1 MIMIRI
7 INCNSAIEF
16 IFCGA
21 FFSNGL
27 CVAAIA
33 PLPLFVDPADDERDS
48 PETGIMDREVK
59 NGRYILIP
67 ASDQATGH
75 GTAGQARFWT
85 QQLGEL
91 LQSALRDGR

>member
-33 PLPLFVDPADDERDS
+33 PLPLLVDPADDERD
-48 PETGIMDREVK
+48 PAGDRDHGPGNQPGEKRPLYPVPGQRPDYRVMAPP
-59 NGRYILIP
+59 GRP
-67 ASDQATGH
+67 DSGSSKF
-75 GTAGQARFWT
+75 G
-85 QQLGEL
+85 
-91 LQSALRDGR
+91 